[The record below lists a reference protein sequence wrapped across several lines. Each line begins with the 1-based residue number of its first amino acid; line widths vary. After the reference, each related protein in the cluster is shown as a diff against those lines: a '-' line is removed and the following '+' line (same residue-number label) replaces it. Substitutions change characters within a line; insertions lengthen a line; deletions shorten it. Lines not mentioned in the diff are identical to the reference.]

1 MVIYDDSSKIVDE
14 RRRER
19 GRKSESARNFI
30 NVTINIKERGMQTTN
45 LAMVVP
51 SMSVFPC

>member
-1 MVIYDDSSKIVDE
+1 LSLSVSDSSKIVDE

-30 NVTINIKERGMQTTN
+30 NVTINIKERGMRTTN
-45 LAMVVP
+45 LAMVTMTV
-51 SMSVFPC
+51 